1 MKPIKFIFNSV
12 IFISSIVTIF
22 GVISLVPQVRL
33 VNRQLEEISSQPVIK
48 INFNLLTS
56 TLNMYDPV
64 DIVLTVKNEGN
75 RVASYWRGSLVFCKD
90 INVESSG
97 ELWTQEQG
105 VVNQYLIESKKVIPP
120 TFPGKLKFYSYSLDN
135 IGHFKI
141 SLPNKDGVVLEKPIP
156 IGQVTISGDYNNPV
170 SYLVLLSY
178 PEGFIYENLLQE
190 NGYTRGDFVSK
201 LSECFNIDSKIENN
215 INLVNH

>member
-190 NGYTRGDFVSK
+190 NGYTRGDFVVTNC
-201 LSECFNIDSKIENN
+201 ECFNIDSKIENN